1 MFSNGNASRAILLVA
16 LVTIAYLPAILKG
29 GMVWDD
35 DAHVA
40 AVEELGDSAPRK
52 IWTEPGSL
60 NQYYPMTYSSFWL
73 ENRIWKLKPSGYH
86 LTNVL
91 LHGANSAL
99 LWSALSRLS
108 VPYPFF
114 IAAVFALHPV
124 NVESVAWISERKNV
138 LSGFFYL
145 LSLLACLRFFGLGP
159 DSSGSRSYG
168 PMRPRQWT
176 FYFPALF
183 FFLCALGSKTVVCTL
198 PAAVLVILYW
208 KNGRLAWRDAV
219 PLVPFFAAGAVLGA
233 ITARLERGHIVKYC
247 EADCDFS
254 FPERF
259 LIAGRAL
266 WFYFGKILYPANLTF
281 TYPRWEID
289 PADGRQYLF
298 PLSALA
304 VMGIAWL
311 ARNFLGRGPLAGVLY
326 FSGTLFPALGF
337 VSYFPLRYSF
347 VADHFQYLAGIGA
360 LALLASLLK
369 TVLDR
374 IGPSA
379 SPSVPQAGP
388 LPSLWG
394 KKRLAAALAL
404 VLLGSLT
411 WDQSR
416 AYQSEESLYLDTLA
430 KNPGSWMPLYNLGN
444 ARLQEG
450 NPASAAEYFREAL
463 QHKKDFGD
471 IYANF
476 GVALHQLGKAED
488 AERNFREALR
498 LKPRAVSVAV
508 NLGLVLFSR
517 GKTEEAREEF
527 EKILQLEPGQADAL
541 FHLGNI
547 YLERGEPVR
556 AADYYGR
563 ALKQNPAM
571 AEAHRN
577 MGIALARLDRPQESA
592 LHRQSAQDL
601 ANLGG
606 AR

>member
-1 MFSNGNASRAILLVA
+1 MFSNGKAPKAVLLLA
-16 LVTIAYLPAILKG
+16 LVMIAYLPAVLKG

-40 AVEELGDSAPRK
+40 AVEELGDSALRR
-52 IWTEPGSL
+52 IWLEPGSL
-60 NQYYPMTYSSFWL
+60 NQYYPVTYSSFWL
-73 ENRIWKLKPSGYH
+73 ENRLWKLKPSGYH
-86 LTNVL
+86 AANAL

-99 LWSALSRLS
+99 LWTALSRLA

-145 LSLLACLRFFGLGP
+145 LSLLAYLRFLGLG
-159 DSSGSRSYG
+159 SSGSR
-168 PMRPRQWT
+168 PPAPAPPRQWT

-198 PAAVLVILYW
+198 PAAVLLILYW
-208 KNGRLAWRDAV
+208 KNGGLAWRDAV
-219 PLVPFFAAGAVLGA
+219 PLLPFFAAGAVLGA

-289 PADGRQYLF
+289 PADWRQYLF
-298 PLSALA
+298 PLAALA
-304 VMGIAWL
+304 VMGALWL
-311 ARNFLGRGPLAGVLY
+311 ARKALGRGPLAGVLY

-337 VSYFPLRYSF
+337 VSYFPMRYSF

-360 LALLASLLK
+360 LALIASLLK

-374 IGPSA
+374 FEPSA
-379 SPSVPQAGP
+379 SPSGP
-388 LPSLWG
+388 PANPLFSASG
-394 KKRLAAALAL
+394 KKRLAAALTL

-411 WDQSR
+411 WNQSS
-416 AYQSEESLYLDTLA
+416 AYESEESLYLDTLA
-430 KNPGSWMPLYNLGN
+430 KNPRSWMPLYNLGI
-444 ARLQEG
+444 ARLREG
-450 NPASAAEYFREAL
+450 NPVSAEAYFREAL

-476 GVALHQLGKAED
+476 GVALHQLGKMEE

-498 LKPRAVSVAV
+498 LKPRAVPIAV
-508 NLGLVLFSR
+508 NLGTVLLTR
-517 GKTEEAREEF
+517 GKTEEARERF
-527 EKILQLEPGQADAL
+527 EKILQQEPGQTDAL
-541 FHLGNI
+541 LHLGNI
-547 YLERGEPVR
+547 HLDRGDPAR
-556 AADYYGR
+556 AVEYYGM
-563 ALKQNPAM
+563 ALRQNPAL

-577 MGIALARLDRPQESA
+577 MGTALTRLNRPQESA
-592 LHRQSAQDL
+592 FHMQTAQNL
-601 ANLGG
+601 ASLGV